1 MTTEDIPSL
10 TLRVLQNIQGELV
23 GLRVDVQGVKTELQD
38 VKAELKDVKAEV
50 RGVKAEVHEL
60 RGDVQTLKDRFDHF
74 LTFVGRDVQDLKTR
88 VSALEQR
95 RP

>member
-1 MTTEDIPSL
+1 MTIEDIPSL
-10 TLRVLQNIQGELV
+10 TLRVLERIQAELV
-23 GLRVDVQGVKTELQD
+23 
-38 VKAELKDVKAEV
+38 A
-50 RGVKAEVHEL
+50 L
-60 RGDVQTLKDRFDHF
+60 RGDVQVLSDRFDQF

>member
-1 MTTEDIPSL
+1 VTAEDIPNL
-10 TLRVLQNIQGELV
+10 TLRVLEKIQTELV
-23 GLRVDVQGVKTELQD
+23 GLRTDVQ
-38 VKAELKDVKAEV
+38 AV
-50 RGVKAEVHEL
+50 RGEVKDLRGDVNALQGEVHEL